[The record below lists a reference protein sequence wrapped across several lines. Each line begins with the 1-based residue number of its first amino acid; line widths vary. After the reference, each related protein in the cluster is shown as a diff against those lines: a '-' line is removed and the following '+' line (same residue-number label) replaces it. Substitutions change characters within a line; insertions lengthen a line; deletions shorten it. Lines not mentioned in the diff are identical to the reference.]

1 MSSSLS
7 SPPSSWASL
16 VSRLS
21 SRTVSR
27 PFAVLLMVV
36 VGLLWATAGVL
47 TRQVQHATGVEIT
60 FWRSLLTA
68 VSMILL
74 LTAWRGLGFW
84 RRIRWKDP
92 LLWLSGLCWAVMFTA
107 FMMAI
112 SFTTVANVLIVTALG
127 PVFTALSS
135 RLFLGYRLPVR
146 TWLAIVAAVL
156 GVAYMY
162 ATKFNLEKQQ
172 EMLGIGI
179 AVMVPMASSVQ
190 FLLMHREKQR
200 THRLQTQAISK
211 GLEGAHEQERD
222 MLPTLLI
229 GALLS
234 AAFCLPFV
242 LPFQASAQDMVWL
255 CTLGMFQLA
264 IPCSLLMVASR
275 ALHAP
280 EISLLSQLETIF
292 GILLSWW
299 GAGEVPDSA
308 VWIGGGVVLGALAT
322 NELLGWKKH
331 RKSLS

>member
-7 SPPSSWASL
+7 PPPFSWGSL

-21 SRTVSR
+21 SETVSR
-27 PFAVLLMVV
+27 PFGVLLMVV
-36 VGLLWATAGVL
+36 VTLLWATAGVL
-47 TRQVQHATGVEIT
+47 TRQVRQASGVEIT

-68 VSMILL
+68 VSMIML
-74 LTAWRGLGFW
+74 LTAWRGLGSW
-84 RRIRWKDP
+84 RRIRWMDP
-92 LLWLSGLCWAVMFTA
+92 LLWLSGLCWAIMFTA

-112 SFTTVANVLIVTALG
+112 SFTTVANVLIMTALG

-135 RLFLGYRLPVR
+135 RLFLGYRLPMR
-146 TWLAIVAAVL
+146 TWMAIVAAVL

-162 ATKFNLEKQQ
+162 ATKFNLERRQ
-172 EMLGIGI
+172 EMLGVSI
-179 AVMVPMASSVQ
+179 ALMVPISASVQ

-200 THRLQTQAISK
+200 AHRVRIQAAA
-211 GLEGAHEQERD
+211 EGMETVREQGRD
-222 MLPTLLI
+222 MLPALLI

-242 LPFQASAQDMVWL
+242 LPFQASARDMVWL
-255 CTLGMFQLA
+255 SMLGMFQLA
-264 IPCSLLMVASR
+264 IPCSLLMVASH

-280 EISLLSQLETIF
+280 EVSLLAQLETIF
-292 GILLSWW
+292 GILLAWW

-322 NELLGWKKH
+322 NELLGWKKY
-331 RKSLS
+331 RK